1 MTTAYFD
8 TVETPDGPFTVILL
22 EGEVIAAGWTT
33 DTDDLLSR
41 VHPELKPTDLRHD
54 TEIVRPVSLAIKYY
68 YDGNHDATLTIPIHQ
83 KSGAFIER
91 CWSELRAV
99 PAGTTVSYSDLAAS
113 AGNPRAARA
122 AASACANNAI
132 ALLIP
137 CHRVLPKNGST
148 GGFLYGPEL
157 KDSLLKRENPLGGAG
172 EED

>member
-1 MTTAYFD
+1 MTTAYYD
-8 TVETPDGPFTVILL
+8 TLETPDGPFTVILL

-41 VHPELKPTDLRHD
+41 VHPELKPTELRHD
-54 TEIVRPVSLAIKYY
+54 TEIVHPVKLAIKHY
-68 YDGNHDATLTIPIHQ
+68 YDGDHGATLPIPVHQ

-122 AASACANNAI
+122 AASACANNAV

-148 GGFLYGPEL
+148 GGFRYGPAL
-157 KDSLLKRENPLGGAG
+157 KDSLLDRENRTAESG
-172 EED
+172 EG